1 MQQKYVLTELDSGE
15 RVISERL
22 AHVRSVAIG
31 FWIGAGSR
39 DETDAK
45 AGISHFIE
53 HLLFKGT
60 ASYSAQEIAE
70 TFDGLGGELNA
81 ATSREHTV
89 VYARVPDDKLEV
101 ALDVMGEM
109 VFAPAFAELDAER
122 EVVLEEIAMYEDQP
136 QELVHDLISEATFGS
151 HPLGRPVIGRAEVI
165 SSVTR
170 RSISAYHRSMYVPG
184 NVVVAAAGNM
194 KHEEFERLL
203 VRAQRRAS
211 AAARKGPKVRPAL
224 VKPPPP
230 SLRFQRKDTEQ
241 YHVCIAAP
249 GIARTDRRRF
259 AASLLDGILG
269 GSASSRLFQ
278 EIREKRGMAY
288 AVYSFASQYT
298 DTGQI
303 GIYIGTRE
311 DNVSACLEI
320 ASEQIADIAGGNV
333 RPDELARAKENL
345 KGRILLSMESTS
357 NRMSRLGKSLI
368 TDTELLSID
377 RIMAEIDAVEPDAL
391 AELAEVLLAP
401 EKLSAAGIGPK
412 RGALPRGDRAR
423 EPRAR
428 ARRVKVT
435 LFGRGGKVGSVL
447 APALEAPGTSWS
459 SSTQA
464 EAMVDFTAPDA
475 VEANVARGARAGR
488 ALCGRDERLGSRAA
502 GGAGR
507 GARSGAVRR
516 AELRDRR
523 GPDAAACGR
532 GGELPSAGGDRR
544 AARGG
549 EEGRA
554 VGHGQGDR

>member
-22 AHVRSVAIG
+22 AHVRSVALG

-45 AGISHFIE
+45 AGLSHFIE

-60 ASYSAQEIAE
+60 TSYSAQEIAE
-70 TFDGLGGELNA
+70 IFDGLGGELNA

-89 VYARVPDDKLEV
+89 VYARVPDDKLSV

-136 QELVHDLISEATFGS
+136 QELVHDLISEATFGT
-151 HPLGRPVIGRAEVI
+151 HALGRPVIGRAEVI
-165 SSVTR
+165 SNVTR

-184 NVVVAAAGNM
+184 NVVVAAAGNL
-194 KHEEFERLL
+194 KHEELERLL
-203 VRAQRRAS
+203 VRLQRRTAGAS
-211 AAARKGPKVRPAL
+211 RGPRVRPAL
-224 VKPPPP
+224 VKAPPP

-249 GIARTDRRRF
+249 GIARSDRRRF

-288 AVYSFASQYT
+288 AVYSFGSQYT

-320 ASEQIADIAGGNV
+320 ASEQIGDIASGNV
-333 RPDELARAKENL
+333 RPEELERAKENL

-368 TDTELLSID
+368 TDTELLSIE
-377 RIMAEIDAVEPDAL
+377 RITAEIDAVEPEAL

-401 EKLSAAGIGPK
+401 EKLSAAGIGPSEE
-412 RGALPRGDRAR
+412 RFLAAVEHVNPGL
-423 EPRAR
+423 AR
-428 ARRVKVT
+428 A
-435 LFGRGGKVGSVL
+435 
-447 APALEAPGTSWS
+447 A
-459 SSTQA
+459 
-464 EAMVDFTAPDA
+464 
-475 VEANVARGARAGR
+475 
-488 ALCGRDERLGSRAA
+488 
-502 GGAGR
+502 
-507 GARSGAVRR
+507 
-516 AELRDRR
+516 
-523 GPDAAACGR
+523 
-532 GGELPSAGGDRR
+532 
-544 AARGG
+544 
-549 EEGRA
+549 
-554 VGHGQGDR
+554 

>member
-1 MQQKYVLTELDSGE
+1 MQQKYVLSELDSGE

-22 AHVRSVAIG
+22 AHVRSVSIG

-45 AGISHFIE
+45 AGVSHFLE

-60 ASYSAQEIAE
+60 ASYSAQQIAE
-70 TFDGLGGELNA
+70 IFDALGGELNA

-89 VYARVPDDKLEV
+89 VYARVPDDKLET

-136 QELVHDLISEATFGS
+136 QELVHDLISEATFGN

-170 RSISAYHRSMYVPG
+170 RTVAAYHRSMYVPG
-184 NVVVAAAGNM
+184 NVVVSAAGNL
-194 KHEEFERLL
+194 KHDDFERLL
-203 VRAQRRAS
+203 LRAQRRATVEV
-211 AAARKGPKVRPAL
+211 RKGGPRVRPPL
-224 VKPPPP
+224 VKAPPP

-241 YHVCIAAP
+241 YHVCVAAP
-249 GIARTDRRRF
+249 GIARSDRRRF

-298 DTGQI
+298 DTGQV
-303 GIYIGTRE
+303 GVYIGTRE

-320 ASEQIADIAGGNV
+320 ASEQIADIAAGNV
-333 RPDELARAKENL
+333 RPDELARAKDNL
-345 KGRILLSMESTS
+345 KGRIMLSMESTS

-368 TDTELLSID
+368 TDTELLSLE

-391 AELAEVLLAP
+391 AELAGVLLAP
-401 EKLSAAGIGPK
+401 EKLSAAGIGPSEE
-412 RGALPRGDRAR
+412 R
-423 EPRAR
+423 
-428 ARRVKVT
+428 
-435 LFGRGGKVGSVL
+435 FL
-447 APALEAPGTSWS
+447 AAIGHVNPGL
-459 SSTQA
+459 A
-464 EAMVDFTAPDA
+464 K
-475 VEANVARGARAGR
+475 
-488 ALCGRDERLGSRAA
+488 AA
-502 GGAGR
+502 
-507 GARSGAVRR
+507 
-516 AELRDRR
+516 
-523 GPDAAACGR
+523 
-532 GGELPSAGGDRR
+532 
-544 AARGG
+544 
-549 EEGRA
+549 
-554 VGHGQGDR
+554 

>member
-1 MQQKYVLTELDSGE
+1 MQRYVLTELDSGE

-45 AGISHFIE
+45 AGVSHFIE

-70 TFDGLGGELNA
+70 IFDALGGELNA
-81 ATSREHTV
+81 ATSREHTI
-89 VYARVPDDKLEV
+89 VYARVPDERLET
-101 ALDVMGEM
+101 ALEVMGEM

-151 HPLGRPVIGRAEVI
+151 HPLGRPVIGRADVI
-165 SSVTR
+165 SSVSR
-170 RSISAYHRSMYVPG
+170 RTLSSYHRTMYVPG
-184 NVVVAAAGNM
+184 NVVVAAAGNL
-194 KHEEFERLL
+194 KHEELQRLL
-203 VRAQRRAS
+203 LKAQRKAV
-211 AAARKGPKVRPAL
+211 APVRKGPRVRPPL
-224 VKPPPP
+224 VKPPAP

-249 GIARTDRRRF
+249 GISRSDKRRF

-298 DTGQI
+298 DTGQL

-311 DNVSACLEI
+311 DNLAACLEI
-320 ASEQIADIAGGNV
+320 ASEQIAEIAAGNL
-333 RPDELARAKENL
+333 RDAELARAKENL
-345 KGRILLSMESTS
+345 KGRIMLSMESTS

-368 TDTELLSID
+368 TDSELLSIE
-377 RIMAEIDAVEPDAL
+377 RIMAEIDAVEAEGL

-401 EKLSAAGIGPK
+401 EKLSAAGIGPDE
-412 RGALPRGDRAR
+412 DRF
-423 EPRAR
+423 
-428 ARRVKVT
+428 
-435 LFGRGGKVGSVL
+435 LS
-447 APALEAPGTSWS
+447 
-459 SSTQA
+459 
-464 EAMVDFTAPDA
+464 A
-475 VEANVARGARAGR
+475 VERVNPGLAK
-488 ALCGRDERLGSRAA
+488 AA
-502 GGAGR
+502 
-507 GARSGAVRR
+507 
-516 AELRDRR
+516 
-523 GPDAAACGR
+523 
-532 GGELPSAGGDRR
+532 
-544 AARGG
+544 
-549 EEGRA
+549 
-554 VGHGQGDR
+554 